1 MNNDR
6 KTLERILCGKI
17 EQNADRTAPGTNTV
31 AGVEFV
37 YYEDY
42 ETSGAASQFHTLLDS
57 AGEIVASS
65 GGIVSD
71 SCRIVAPNGQRFRA
85 LSFHGDLDGWRAAVE
100 AGARTLGVR
109 LARIQGR
116 HLMVSD
122 GQSVLLSECNVDLG

>member
-1 MNNDR
+1 MSNDR

-17 EQNADRTAPGTNTV
+17 EQSADRTAPGTNTV

-57 AGEIVASS
+57 AG
-65 GGIVSD
+65 
-71 SCRIVAPNGQRFRA
+71 
-85 LSFHGDLDGWRAAVE
+85 
-100 AGARTLGVR
+100 
-109 LARIQGR
+109 IQGR